1 METRLNQFGEI
12 VEDGNCPSCQK
23 PLKEE
28 WVACPHC
35 GTSLGGAVA
44 RVSSRYELHGR
55 GPRQSTLPRRTIAPV
70 TLRELE
76 SWAYS
81 RNGLNYNDMDAA
93 HWARKQLPFF
103 EEHDFELFKQLKSW
117 AYSRNGL
124 NYNDMDAAHWAR
136 KQLPFFEE
144 HDFELF
150 KQLKSWA
157 YSRNGLNYNDMDAAK
172 WAFQALSQAYAGED
186 IEEIMFQAK
195 EQRSSGGCF
204 ISSAVTTS
212 LNLPD
217 DCRELNTLRRF
228 RDTYMT
234 RTTERRLEVE
244 QYYRI
249 APGIV
254 ESIAQRAD
262 AQQIWQSLWA
272 SHLAPA
278 IAAIERGD
286 NDCAYSIYRGMV
298 DSLSYFL
305 ETSSRKQPR

>member
-76 SWAYS
+76 
-81 RNGLNYNDMDAA
+81 
-93 HWARKQLPFF
+93 
-103 EEHDFELFKQLKSW
+103 SW